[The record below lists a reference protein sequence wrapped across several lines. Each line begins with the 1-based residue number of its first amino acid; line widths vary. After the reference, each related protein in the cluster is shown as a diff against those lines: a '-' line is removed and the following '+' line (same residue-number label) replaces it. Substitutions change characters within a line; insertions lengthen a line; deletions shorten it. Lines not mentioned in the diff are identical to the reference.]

1 MALGTLIHRQ
11 PARRLVRGDFDRLM
25 DDLWSGF
32 GLAPLAPDAPRTVAR
47 NGSPGSPSGEG
58 ESEARYTPRLDAVE
72 LEDEYR
78 VTAELPGVDA
88 KDFDV
93 TVEEGVLSIKGE
105 RRTTST
111 SEEGEERESKCSFH
125 ERVRFPGEV
134 DATKVSAAYRN
145 GVLTVHVPKAT
156 QPEPEVRS
164 IPVQSS

>member
-11 PARRLVRGDFDRLM
+11 PARRLVRRDFDRLM

-32 GLAPLAPDAPRTVAR
+32 GLAPLAPGAPRTVAR

-93 TVEEGVLSIKGE
+93 TVEEIVGNSHGACVP
-105 RRTTST
+105 
-111 SEEGEERESKCSFH
+111 
-125 ERVRFPGEV
+125 VY
-134 DATKVSAAYRN
+134 DSAAAVNRVLPPRAKPL
-145 GVLTVHVPKAT
+145 GVGDSNLVA
-156 QPEPEVRS
+156 
-164 IPVQSS
+164 